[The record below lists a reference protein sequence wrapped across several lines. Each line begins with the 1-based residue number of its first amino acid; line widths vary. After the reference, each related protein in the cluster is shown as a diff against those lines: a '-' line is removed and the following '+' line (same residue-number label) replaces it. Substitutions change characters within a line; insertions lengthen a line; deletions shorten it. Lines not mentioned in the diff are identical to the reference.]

1 MHCLRGKISAIAL
14 ALLVCALAADTAD
27 AQSRNQETLRKNYQ
41 KKLEKPFV
49 GKVNWA
55 RTLDEAIERAR
66 AEKKPILGYFTRSYS
81 P

>member
-1 MHCLRGKISAIAL
+1 MNCLRGKFSRFAF
-14 ALLVCALAADTAD
+14 ALLAVAMTASIAE
-27 AQSRNQETLRKNYQ
+27 AQGRSQETLRKNYQ

-55 RTLDEAIERAR
+55 RTLEEAKERAR
-66 AEKKPILGYFTRSYS
+66 VEKKPILGYFTRSYA

>member
-1 MHCLRGKISAIAL
+1 MNCLRGKISRFAF
-14 ALLVCALAADTAD
+14 ALLVVAMSASMAE
-27 AQSRNQETLRKNYQ
+27 AQGRSQETLRKNYQ

-55 RTLDEAIERAR
+55 RTLEEAKERAR
-66 AEKKPILGYFTRSYS
+66 VEKKPILGYFTRSYA